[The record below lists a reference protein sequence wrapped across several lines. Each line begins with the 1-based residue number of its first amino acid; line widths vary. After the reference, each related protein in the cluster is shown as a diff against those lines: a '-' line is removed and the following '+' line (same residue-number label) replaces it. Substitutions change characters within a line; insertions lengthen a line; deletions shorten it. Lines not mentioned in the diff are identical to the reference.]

1 MSNMKK
7 YALWMMLICC
17 ALLLA
22 GCVEKAPAQ
31 AAATATETPET
42 AAPETAAPTDVPTPT
57 PTVEVVEIVLTP
69 APTPSPTA
77 TPEPTDTPAPTD
89 TPVPTATPTPD
100 CLHGGD
106 HPAEVF
112 AAGEPVKTET
122 TYASENVSIRIE
134 RIEDPEGFPKPMVC
148 FVADIY
154 IEDITSLRSAW
165 SRDTLSAS
173 ANNPMDVLELMAR
186 EDALLMIN
194 GDYISKWNFGCV
206 VTNGV
211 VARQV
216 DNPRYDAC
224 VLLRD
229 GTMLTLDG
237 NKTSSE
243 QILAMD
249 PWQAWCFGPA
259 LLDENGKAK
268 DTFNSS
274 LTDANPRTALGYYA
288 PGHYCFVVVDG
299 RWLDY
304 SYGMTLQK
312 LSRFMASLGCAAAY
326 NLDGG
331 SSSVMAF
338 DGRRVSNPPFFRN
351 IPDVIYICEPR
362 KEN

>member
-22 GCVEKAPAQ
+22 GCVEKVPAQ
-31 AAATATETPET
+31 AAAAATE
-42 AAPETAAPTDVPTPT
+42 APETAAPTDVPTPT

-69 APTPSPTA
+69 APTAAPTD
-77 TPEPTDTPAPTD
+77 TPEPTDTPTPTD

-106 HPAEVF
+106 HPDVF
-112 AAGEPVKTET
+112 QAGEPVKTET
-122 TYASENVSIRIE
+122 SYVSENVCITIQRIE
-134 RIEDPEGFPKPMVC
+134 NPEGFPKPMVC

-154 IEDITSLRSAW
+154 IEDITSFRSAM
-165 SRDTLSAS
+165 SGETLNDSAM
-173 ANNPMDVLELMAR
+173 NIMDVLDLMAR

-194 GDYISKWNFGCV
+194 GDYICKWDFGCV
-206 VTNGV
+206 VRNGQPI
-211 VARQV
+211 RQV

-237 NKTSSE
+237 RSASSQ
-243 QILAMD
+243 QIMAMD

-299 RWLDY
+299 RRLDY
-304 SYGMTLQK
+304 SYGMTLQE

>member
-22 GCVEKAPAQ
+22 GCVEKVPAQ
-31 AAATATETPET
+31 AAVAATEAPET
-42 AAPETAAPTDVPTPT
+42 EVPETAAPTDVPTPT

-69 APTPSPTA
+69 APTAAPTD
-77 TPEPTDTPAPTD
+77 TPEPTDTPTPTD

-106 HPAEVF
+106 HPDVF
-112 AAGEPVKTET
+112 QTGEPVKTET
-122 TYASENVSIRIE
+122 SYVSENVCITIQRIE
-134 RIEDPEGFPKPMVC
+134 NPEGFPKPMVC

-165 SRDTLSAS
+165 SKDTLQDS
-173 ANNPMDVLELMAR
+173 ANAPGDVLDLMAR
-186 EDALLMIN
+186 EEALLMIN
-194 GDYISKWNFGCV
+194 GDYVSKWNFGCV
-206 VTNGV
+206 VKNGQ

-229 GTMLTLDG
+229 GTLLTLDG
-237 NKTSSE
+237 DKTSSE

-259 LLDENGKAK
+259 LLDENGHAK
-268 DTFNSS
+268 ETFNSS
-274 LTDANPRTALGYYA
+274 LIGPNPRTVLGYYA
-288 PGHYCFVVVDG
+288 PGHYCFVVVEG
-299 RWLDY
+299 RRDKY
-304 SYGMTLQK
+304 SKGMNLQQ
-312 LSRFMASLGCAAAY
+312 LSRFMESLGCTAAY
-326 NLDGG
+326 NMDGG
-331 SSSVMAF
+331 DSSVLAF
-338 DGRRVSNPPFFRN
+338 DGQRVSKPRSRRSV
-351 IPDVIYICEPR
+351 PDVLYICEPR